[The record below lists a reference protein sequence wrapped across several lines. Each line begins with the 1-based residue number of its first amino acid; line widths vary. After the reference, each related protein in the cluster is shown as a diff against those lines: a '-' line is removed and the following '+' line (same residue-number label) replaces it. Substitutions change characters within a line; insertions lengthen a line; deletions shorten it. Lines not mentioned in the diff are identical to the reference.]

1 MENDILKVKL
11 EDTDKENTSLRGKV
25 KDLPVLLND
34 KIQTSSHITR
44 TNTKEWLLQEN
55 LDTQVQSQ
63 FSFQTNSPKGFT

>member
-55 LDTQVQSQ
+55 LDTQLQSQ
-63 FSFQTNSPKGFT
+63 FSFQTNSAKGFT

>member
-44 TNTKEWLLQEN
+44 TNTKVWLLQEN
-55 LDTQVQSQ
+55 LDTQLQSQ

>member
-55 LDTQVQSQ
+55 LDTQLQSQ

>member
-63 FSFQTNSPKGFT
+63 FSFQTNSPKGNT

>member
-63 FSFQTNSPKGFT
+63 FSFQTNSPKGIT

>member
-44 TNTKEWLLQEN
+44 TNTKVWLLQEN
-55 LDTQVQSQ
+55 LDTQLQSQ
-63 FSFQTNSPKGFT
+63 FSFQTNSAKGFT

>member
-34 KIQTSSHITR
+34 KIQTSFHITR

-55 LDTQVQSQ
+55 LDTQLQSQ

>member
-25 KDLPVLLND
+25 KDLLVLLND

-55 LDTQVQSQ
+55 LDTQLQSQ

>member
-55 LDTQVQSQ
+55 LDTQLQSQ
-63 FSFQTNSPKGFT
+63 FSFQTNSPKGFM